1 MYSSSLSEGFEYLH
15 SKQIIH
21 CDFCCSNVLI
31 DRKNAVK
38 ISDFGLAIV
47 YSNNDDIN
55 CIRNKLTSSRQNSK
69 QFQTKIRIK
78 WTAPESLN
86 GNNFTFKSDVWSY
99 SIFLWELWYELNN
112 SNLFFLTELNNL
124 KLIGRLVVFHILE

>member
-1 MYSSSLSEGFEYLH
+1 MYSSSLSEAFEYLH

-31 DRKNAVK
+31 DRKNDVK

-47 YSNNDDIN
+47 YSNSDDIN
-55 CIRNKLTSSRQNSK
+55 CKRNKLTSSRQNSK

-112 SNLFFLTELNNL
+112 CNLFF
-124 KLIGRLVVFHILE
+124 